1 MDTRTQTAIA
11 ATKWPDRVALVEGGR
26 SLTFAEL
33 EGAVTSTAA
42 GLAELG
48 VQPGNRLGSF
58 ADNCVDVV
66 VWVWAGLRLGAT
78 IVPLRPGFDGET
90 ARIIEQECQLAFTLV
105 DEMRAGVL
113 TVPTVRV
120 GDLPSADH
128 RPSSVNVQMSEMTDA
143 PAAILYS
150 SGSTSRPKGA
160 IVSRSALEF
169 GVASHVE
176 AVGQNAQD
184 MSIAQVALGG
194 GFVLRNQLL
203 ASPLSGASLF
213 VAANPGA
220 SDVLA
225 LLGQYPITLTYQSPA
240 LLYDM
245 VNEAARVGVPPNCQ
259 LRAAIASGDAVP
271 TVLYE
276 QVAQLF
282 GAPVCEVLGMS
293 ELGTYAHNPIGSG
306 AKPGS
311 CGRVVKGVTARI
323 DAPAGETGEI
333 VLAGAPLATAY
344 LNRPDDI
351 GSVFRDGEMRTG
363 DLGQY
368 DEDGF
373 LWFRGRIKNIIVTGG
388 YNVSPAAVELVLQRH
403 PKIARA
409 AVVGRP
415 DQRLG
420 QSIVAFIQSA
430 DPLDP
435 PEPGEVREF
444 VAVSLDSAS
453 RPDDYVVVTEFP
465 LGPSGKI
472 DRLAL
477 ADLPN

>member
-1 MDTRTQTAIA
+1 MDIRTQTAIA
-11 ATKWPDRVALVEGGR
+11 ATKWPDRAALVEVGR

-33 EGAVTSTAA
+33 EQAVTKTAA

-48 VQPGNRLGSF
+48 VRPGDRLGSF
-58 ADNCVDVV
+58 ADNCSDVV

-90 ARIIEQECQLAFTLV
+90 ARMIEQECQLACTLV
-105 DEMRAGVL
+105 DDERAAIL
-113 TVPTVRV
+113 TGPTVRV
-120 GDLPSADH
+120 GDLPSTDQSPLSA
-128 RPSSVNVQMSEMTDA
+128 RAQMAQA

-150 SGSTSRPKGA
+150 SGSTSVPKGA
-160 IVSRSALEF
+160 IISRSALEF
-169 GVASHVE
+169 SVESHVD
-176 AVGQNAQD
+176 AVGQNARD

-203 ASPLSGASLF
+203 ASALSGASLF
-213 VAANPGA
+213 VAATPGA
-220 SDVLA
+220 SAVLK

-245 VNEAARVGVPPNCQ
+245 VNEAARAGVPPNCR
-259 LRAAIASGDAVP
+259 LRAAIVSGDAVP

-276 QVAQLF
+276 QFAESF
-282 GAPVCEVLGMS
+282 DAPVCEVLGMS
-293 ELGTYAHNPIGSG
+293 ELGTYAYNPIGSG

-311 CGRVVKGVTARI
+311 CGRVVKGVSARI
-323 DAPAGETGEI
+323 DASAGEVGEI
-333 VLAGAPLATAY
+333 VLSGAPLATAY

-351 GSVFRDGEMRTG
+351 GTVFRDGEMRTG

-373 LWFRGRIKNIIVTGG
+373 LWFRGRIKNIIVRGG
-388 YNVSPAAVELVLQRH
+388 YNVSPVAVESVLERH

-420 QSIVAFIQSA
+420 QSIVAFIQPA

-435 PEPGEVREF
+435 PEPAAVREF
-444 VAVSLDSAS
+444 AAINVDSAS

-472 DRLAL
+472 NRLAL
-477 ADLPN
+477 ADWPS